1 MDRQPGPFLDA
12 KQPRTSVKVEMRR
25 IGAAQ
30 HEKRFDF
37 IEQQRSSVLGARAS
51 RPQWAHGA

>member
-25 IGAAQ
+25 IGTAQ

-51 RPQWAHGA
+51 RPQ